1 MIQRQPDRDRAA
13 ARLDTLDRVSRTL
26 VTAVLAA
33 LLVVACAAAPAPSA
47 APATPRSVLGER
59 DTRYTIR
66 HDTVLRTYVLHAPPG
81 AEARTDLPV
90 VVMLHA
96 DGSTSEGAIAL
107 TGWSAKADRE
117 GFIVAYPQ
125 ADRGVWNDG
134 TSRGLAGRVPNGDVG
149 FIGAV
154 LTDVD
159 RHFKT
164 DPARLYVTG
173 FSTGA
178 SLAWLAGAE
187 LGHRLAAVAPFG
199 GQLWPEK
206 LNIARGVSLLQIA
219 PGADPQY
226 PLAGGRAVDA
236 AGLAVDLPP
245 VARSRDRW
253 VNAERCQPGTPLPG
267 PDGVKVRVYRGCR
280 DGAEALFYDVEGL
293 GHVWPGG
300 PTSGGLAG
308 ADRID
313 ATALIWE
320 FFRTHPRP

>member
-1 MIQRQPDRDRAA
+1 M
-13 ARLDTLDRVSRTL
+13 
-26 VTAVLAA
+26 
-33 LLVVACAAAPAPSA
+33 AAPVRPSA
-47 APATPRSVLGER
+47 AIPATPRSVLGER
-59 DTRYTIR
+59 DTVYTIR

-81 AEARTDLPV
+81 AEARSDLPV

-107 TGWSAKADRE
+107 TGWSAKADLE

-154 LTDVD
+154 LTDVE

-164 DPARLYVTG
+164 DPRRLYVTG
-173 FSTGA
+173 FSSGA

-187 LGHRLAAVAPFG
+187 MGHRLAAVAPFG

-206 LNIARGVSLLQIA
+206 LNISRGVSLLQIA

-226 PLAGGRAVDA
+226 PLGGGRVTDA
-236 AGLAVDLPP
+236 AGIATELPP
-245 VARSRDRW
+245 LARSRDRW
-253 VNAERCQPGTPLPG
+253 VNAELCTPAPPVPG
-267 PDGVKVRVYRGCR
+267 PEGVTVRAYRGCR
-280 DGAEALFYDVEGL
+280 DGTETVFHDVAGL

-300 PTSGGLAG
+300 PSSSGLAG
-308 ADRID
+308 AGRLD
-313 ATALIWE
+313 ANALIWE
-320 FFRTHPRP
+320 FFRTHPRS